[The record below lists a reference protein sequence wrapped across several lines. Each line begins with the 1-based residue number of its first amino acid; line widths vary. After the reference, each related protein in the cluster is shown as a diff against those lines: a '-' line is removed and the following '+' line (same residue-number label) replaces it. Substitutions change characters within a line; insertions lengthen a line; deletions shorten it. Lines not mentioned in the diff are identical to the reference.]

1 MPERSSGA
9 PHRVG
14 PTKAK
19 PEEEQQVE
27 TPKIDR
33 DWFNPSVRTV
43 IDVLPDELRDEES
56 NEVIGQK
63 ESLERPGYY
72 RWRIEVAFKA
82 PGDRRGSIGFVRVES
97 PEEPDVIGKR
107 VEFDDIYA
115 RFYSIDGNAGLSY
128 SAGQWAAVDSKP
140 SVKRAKAADQPVPPA
155 PTPDPVTPAGKR

>member
-1 MPERSSGA
+1 M
-9 PHRVG
+9 
-14 PTKAK
+14 
-19 PEEEQQVE
+19 QN
-27 TPKIDR
+27 PKIDP

-63 ESLERPGYY
+63 ESLERPGYL

-82 PGDRRGSIGFVRVES
+82 PGDRRGTTGFVRVEA

-155 PTPDPVTPAGKR
+155 PTTPEPATATTKR